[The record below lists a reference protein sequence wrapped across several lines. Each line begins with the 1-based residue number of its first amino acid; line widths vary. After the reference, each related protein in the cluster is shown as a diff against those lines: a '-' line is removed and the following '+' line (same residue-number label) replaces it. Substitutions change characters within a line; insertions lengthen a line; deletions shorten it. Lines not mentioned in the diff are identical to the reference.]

1 VKEAA
6 MSDTAMEVGTRW
18 ESEAIL
24 RWRFK
29 QLVAAG
35 YSEES
40 ASLLSARP
48 NVDLHLATDLVAK
61 GCPPETAIRILV

>member
-1 VKEAA
+1 
-6 MSDTAMEVGTRW
+6 MSDTTLEVAARA

-35 YSEES
+35 YGDER
-40 ASLLSARP
+40 ASLLAPRLD
-48 NVDLHLATDLVAK
+48 VDLHLATDLLAR

>member
-1 VKEAA
+1 
-6 MSDTAMEVGTRW
+6 MSDTTMEVGTRS

-24 RWRFK
+24 RWRFN

-35 YSEES
+35 YSDEG

-48 NVDLHLATDLVAK
+48 NVDLHLATDLLAK
-61 GCPPETAIRILV
+61 GCPPETAIRILL